1 VRAGTGSTGAGGRA
15 VPSGPILAFDT
26 ATTVAVVA
34 LGDRDGHVVAESAW
48 TAGYRHGEEL
58 LARIDDLLAGA
69 GVVLAGLAGIVV
81 GTGPGAFTGLRV
93 GLATAKG
100 LAHGLGVPLVGV
112 PTRQALQAATWT
124 ALAASGASGGPV
136 ALLLPAG
143 PSDRLLVD
151 PGGAT
156 TLLPGGVEPAL
167 GPTWTLAALDLDG
180 RAPAAALAL
189 GEAARSGL
197 AAALLAIGVGELSA
211 GRPSDLATLVPEY
224 VTLPRGVRQEVGAV
238 AWSRDPR

>member
-1 VRAGTGSTGAGGRA
+1 MTAGAGSAAADGRP
-15 VPSGPILAFDT
+15 VPGRPFLAFDT

-34 LGDRDGHVVAESAW
+34 LGDADGRVIAESAW
-48 TAGYRHGEEL
+48 TAGHRHGEEL
-58 LARIDDLLAGA
+58 LVRIDVLLAGA
-69 GVVLAGLAGIVV
+69 GVVLAGLGGIVV

-100 LAHGLGVPLVGV
+100 LAHGLGIPLVGV
-112 PTRQALQAATWT
+112 PTRAALQAA
-124 ALAASGASGGPV
+124 AGAVLAAGGAIGGPL

-151 PGGAT
+151 PSGAL
-156 TLLPGGVEPAL
+156 TLLPGGVEPTLDPA
-167 GPTWTLAALDLDG
+167 WTVAALDLDG

-189 GEAARSGL
+189 GAAARSGL
-197 AAALLAIGVGELSA
+197 AAALVAIGVGELSA

>member
-1 VRAGTGSTGAGGRA
+1 VGSTGADGRA
-15 VPSGPILAFDT
+15 VPGGPILAFDT
-26 ATTVAVVA
+26 ATTVAVVV
-34 LGDRDGHVVAESAW
+34 LGDSDGRVVAASAW

-69 GVVLAGLAGIVV
+69 GVALGGLAGIVV

-112 PTRQALQAATWT
+112 PTRQALQAAAGA
-124 ALAASGASGGPV
+124 ALAASGPTGGPV

-143 PSDRLLVD
+143 PSDRLLIE

-167 GPTWTLAALDLDG
+167 GSTWTLAALDLNG

-197 AAALLAIGVGELSA
+197 AAALVGIGAGELTA
-211 GRPSDLATLVPEY
+211 GRPCDLATLVPVY

-238 AWSRDPR
+238 AWSRDPS